1 LDSRIRADVVL
12 LDEKAGRAAA
22 LSRGL
27 HVAGLLGVLREAA
40 NRGLVDLS
48 VAIQALMRVGFRA
61 SPALL
66 KSLLGSR

>member
-1 LDSRIRADVVL
+1 MRADVVL

-27 HVAGLLGVLREAA
+27 RVVGLLGVLREAA
-40 NRGLVDLS
+40 NRGLVDLP
-48 VAIQALMRVGFRA
+48 AAPQALMSAGFRA

-66 KSLLGSR
+66 KAVLSSR